1 MKKEI
6 SIGQKIITEYK
17 PNNAMKTLQKFA
29 DNYAFTIVPI
39 RYTYQGIRVKRK
51 GFDLIDRGRQIHLS
65 FEPTHYSNGD
75 KWLVKNYCQG
85 GVMYAKNIPD
95 AIKKLK
101 EYGFWPVMHTG
112 MSLK

>member
-1 MKKEI
+1 
-6 SIGQKIITEYK
+6 
-17 PNNAMKTLQKFA
+17 MKTLQKFA

-39 RYTYQGIRVKRK
+39 KYKYQGIRVKRK

-65 FEPTHYSNGD
+65 FEPTSYSNGD
-75 KWLVKNYCQG
+75 KWLVHNYCQKNHF
-85 GVMYAKNIPD
+85 YATSIPD

-112 MSLK
+112 RVLWSSNML

>member
-1 MKKEI
+1 
-6 SIGQKIITEYK
+6 
-17 PNNAMKTLQKFA
+17 MKTLQKFA

-51 GFDLIDRGRQIHLS
+51 GFDLIDRGRQIHVS

-75 KWLVKNYCQG
+75 KWLVKTYGYKECF
-85 GVMYAKNIPD
+85 MYAKNIPD

-101 EYGFWPVMHTG
+101 EESFWPVMHTG
-112 MSLK
+112 RMLK

>member
-1 MKKEI
+1 
-6 SIGQKIITEYK
+6 
-17 PNNAMKTLQKFA
+17 MKTLQKFA

-65 FEPTHYSNGD
+65 FEPKFYSNGD
-75 KWLVKNYCQG
+75 KWLVHNYSQG
-85 GVMYAKNIPD
+85 YFMYAKNIPD
-95 AIKKLK
+95 AVKKLK
-101 EYGFWPVMHTG
+101 EDGFWPVMHTG